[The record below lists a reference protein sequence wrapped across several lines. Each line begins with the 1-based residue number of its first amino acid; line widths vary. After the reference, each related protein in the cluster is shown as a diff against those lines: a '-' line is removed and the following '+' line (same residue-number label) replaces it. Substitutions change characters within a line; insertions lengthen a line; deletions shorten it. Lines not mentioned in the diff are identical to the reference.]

1 MIHIYK
7 PDNTDYEHNGDIT
20 LLPSAATTHAILN
33 GAWTAEL
40 THPIDSEGRW
50 KYTTEEAVVK
60 RPSFNGDQIYRIK
73 DVSKQD
79 SGVTATMEPI
89 FYDSMNDCFLEDG
102 RPTGK
107 NGQDALDIMLAP
119 NSKYSGQSDI
129 TRASTA
135 YYQYVNFIEALN
147 GDMDQSF
154 INRWGG
160 EILFDN
166 FTVIVNERVG
176 SDNGVEL
183 RYGKNIPQDG
193 MSYEVDIRDVV
204 TRISP
209 KAYNGRTMTGNGH
222 GDSS

>member
-1 MIHIYK
+1 MIQIYK

-20 LLPSAATTHAILN
+20 LLPSVATTHAILN

-50 KYTTEEAVVK
+50 KHITEESVVK
-60 RPSFNGDQIYRIK
+60 MPSFNGNQLYRIK
-73 DVSKQD
+73 EVSKQD

-89 FYDSMNDCFLEDG
+89 FYDAMNDCFLEDV

-135 YYQYVNFIEALN
+135 YYQYVNFMEALN
-147 GDMDQSF
+147 GDIDQSF

-160 EILFDN
+160 EILLEADEVLLGEPGEQ
-166 FTVIVNERVG
+166 TVGLIHRLVSGMVTPALLPEMADEWFGQER
-176 SDNGVEL
+176 
-183 RYGKNIPQDG
+183 R
-193 MSYEVDIRDVV
+193 
-204 TRISP
+204 
-209 KAYNGRTMTGNGH
+209 
-222 GDSS
+222 